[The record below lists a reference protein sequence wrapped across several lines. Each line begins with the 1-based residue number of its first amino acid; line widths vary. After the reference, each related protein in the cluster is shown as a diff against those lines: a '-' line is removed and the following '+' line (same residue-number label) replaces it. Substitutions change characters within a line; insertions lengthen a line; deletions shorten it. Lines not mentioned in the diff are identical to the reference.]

1 MLMKSKRY
9 RLELKSWKMR
19 LAKMKKREI
28 LTLMIGRGSAESL
41 IRNKTMTI
49 MIMMTMM
56 AV

>member
-9 RLELKSWKMR
+9 RLELKSMKMR